1 MIAVIGAGPAGL
13 MAAETLAR
21 AGETVTVFDQMPSAG
36 RKFLMAGRGGLNLTH
51 SETQDRFLT
60 RYGTEVSP
68 QLIETIRG
76 FPPEALRAW
85 AEGLGQTLFVGSSGR
100 VFPTA
105 MKASPLLRAWLL
117 RLTSLGVTLKL
128 RQRWMGFD
136 ADGALLFEG
145 SMAPVRADA
154 ALLALGGAS
163 WPKLGSDGGWVSH
176 LTGRGVQV
184 TPFRPA
190 NAGLRISWTEHFRA
204 KFAGTPLKS
213 VALRWQDR
221 LSRGDGVI
229 STYGME
235 GGLVY
240 PLSSAIAAATAD
252 GQSCEITLD
261 LRPDMTAPEIT
272 GRLRGLRPSDSLSTG
287 LKRSLALAAAAISL
301 LREVSRD
308 LPRDPA
314 ALARL
319 IKNLPLSVTGTEGLG
334 RAISSTGGVDW
345 EEIDTHFMLKRLPG
359 VFVAGE
365 MLDWDAPTGGY
376 LLQASFATGVAAAQG
391 LLDWRQRD

>member
-13 MAAETLAR
+13 MAAEILAQ
-21 AGETVTVFDQMPSAG
+21 AGAAVTVFDQMPSVG

-51 SETQDRFLT
+51 SETLDRFVT
-60 RYGTEVSP
+60 RYGGEVSP
-68 QLIETIRG
+68 QLSQAVQS

-100 VFPTA
+100 VFPKA

-117 RLTSLGVTLKL
+117 RLTALGVTFRL

-136 ADGALLFEG
+136 SDGALMFEG
-145 SMAPVRADA
+145 AAPVQAEA
-154 ALLALGGAS
+154 VLLALGGAS
-163 WPKLGSDGGWVSH
+163 WPKLGSDGGWVSY
-176 LTGRGVQV
+176 LAEQGIQI

-190 NAGLRISWTEHFRA
+190 NAGLRINWTGHFQE

-213 VALRWQDR
+213 VAMRWQDR
-221 LSRGDGVI
+221 LSRGDGII

-240 PLSSAIAAATAD
+240 PLSSAIATATAE
-252 GQSCEITLD
+252 GQASTVTLD
-261 LRPDMTAPEIT
+261 LRPDMTEAEIT
-272 GRLRGLRPSDSLSTG
+272 GRLRGLRPSDSLSSG
-287 LKRSLALAAAAISL
+287 LKRSVALAPVAINL

-308 LPRDPA
+308 LPRDPG
-314 ALARL
+314 ALAKL
-319 IKNLPLSVTGTEGLG
+319 IKNLPLSVAGTEGLG
-334 RAISSTGGVDW
+334 RAISSAGGVSWD
-345 EEIDTHFMLKRLPG
+345 EIDAHFMLQRMPG

-376 LLQASFATGVAAAQG
+376 LLQASIATGVAAAQG
-391 LLDWRQRD
+391 LLDWRQRG

>member
-13 MAAETLAR
+13 MAAEILAQ
-21 AGETVTVFDQMPSAG
+21 AGETVTVIDQMPSVG

-51 SETQDRFLT
+51 SETLDRFLP

-68 QLIETIRG
+68 QLAEAIRS
-76 FPPEALRAW
+76 FPPDALRAW

-100 VFPTA
+100 VFPKA
-105 MKASPLLRAWLL
+105 MKASPLLRAWLQ
-117 RLTSLGVTLKL
+117 RLTSLGVTFRL

-136 ADGALLFEG
+136 ADGALLFEDA
-145 SMAPVRADA
+145 APVQAEGVV
-154 ALLALGGAS
+154 LALGGAS

-184 TPFRPA
+184 TPCRPA
-190 NAGLRISWTEHFRA
+190 NAGLRISWSEHFRE

-213 VALRWQDR
+213 VAMRWQDR
-221 LSRGDGVI
+221 LSRGDGII

-240 PLSSAIAAATAD
+240 PLSSAIAAATAE
-252 GQSCEITLD
+252 GQIGTIMLD
-261 LRPDMTAPEIT
+261 LRPDMTEVQIT
-272 GRLRGLRPSDSLSTG
+272 GRLGTLRPSDSLSTG
-287 LKRSLALAAAAISL
+287 LKRSLALAPVAISL
-301 LREVSRD
+301 LREVSRY

-314 ALARL
+314 ALATL
-319 IKNLPLSVTGTEGLG
+319 IKHLPLSVTGTEGLG
-334 RAISSTGGVDW
+334 RAISSAGGVRWD
-345 EEIDTHFMLKRLPG
+345 EINAQFMLKRLPG

-376 LLQASFATGVAAAQG
+376 LLQASIATGVSAAQG
-391 LLDWRQRD
+391 LLDWRRRG

>member
-13 MAAETLAR
+13 MAAEILAQ
-21 AGETVTVFDQMPSAG
+21 AGETVTVIDQMPSVG

-51 SETQDRFLT
+51 SETLDGFLP

-68 QLIETIRG
+68 QLAEAIRS
-76 FPPEALRAW
+76 FPPDALRAW
-85 AEGLGQTLFVGSSGR
+85 AEDLGQTLFVGSSGR
-100 VFPTA
+100 VFPKA
-105 MKASPLLRAWLL
+105 MKASPLLRAWLQ
-117 RLTSLGVTLKL
+117 RLTSLGVTFRL

-136 ADGALLFEG
+136 ADGALLFEDA
-145 SMAPVRADA
+145 APVQAEGVV
-154 ALLALGGAS
+154 LALGGAS

-190 NAGLRISWTEHFRA
+190 NAGLRISWSEHFRE

-213 VALRWQDR
+213 VAMRWQDR
-221 LSRGDGVI
+221 LSRGDGII

-240 PLSSAIAAATAD
+240 PLSSAIAATTAE
-252 GQSCEITLD
+252 GQIGTITLD
-261 LRPDMTAPEIT
+261 LRPDMTEVQIT
-272 GRLRGLRPSDSLSTG
+272 GRLGTLRPSDSLSTG
-287 LKRSLALAAAAISL
+287 LKRSLALAPVAISL

-314 ALARL
+314 ALAIL
-319 IKNLPLSVTGTEGLG
+319 IKHLPLSVTGTEGLE
-334 RAISSTGGVDW
+334 RAISSAGGVRWD
-345 EEIDTHFMLKRLPG
+345 EINAQFMLKRLPG

-376 LLQASFATGVAAAQG
+376 LLQASIATGVSAAQG
-391 LLDWRQRD
+391 LLDWRRRG

>member
-13 MAAETLAR
+13 MAAEILAQ
-21 AGETVTVFDQMPSAG
+21 AGETVTVIDQMPSVG

-51 SETQDRFLT
+51 SETLDGFLP

-68 QLIETIRG
+68 QLAEAIRS
-76 FPPEALRAW
+76 FPPDALRAW

-100 VFPTA
+100 VFPKA
-105 MKASPLLRAWLL
+105 MKASPLLRAWLQ
-117 RLTSLGVTLKL
+117 RLTSLGVTFRL

-136 ADGALLFEG
+136 ADGALLFEDA
-145 SMAPVRADA
+145 APVQAEGVV
-154 ALLALGGAS
+154 LALGGAS

-190 NAGLRISWTEHFRA
+190 NAGLRISWSEHFRE

-213 VALRWQDR
+213 VAMRWQDR
-221 LSRGDGVI
+221 LSRGDGII

-240 PLSSAIAAATAD
+240 PLSSAIAAATAE
-252 GQSCEITLD
+252 GQIGTIMLD
-261 LRPDMTAPEIT
+261 LRPDMTEVQIT
-272 GRLRGLRPSDSLSTG
+272 GRLGTLRPSDSLSTG
-287 LKRSLALAAAAISL
+287 LKRSLALAPVAISL

-314 ALARL
+314 ALTTL
-319 IKNLPLSVTGTEGLG
+319 IKHLPLSVTGTEGLG
-334 RAISSTGGVDW
+334 RAISSAGGVRWD
-345 EEIDTHFMLKRLPG
+345 EINAQFMLKRLPG

-376 LLQASFATGVAAAQG
+376 LLQASIATGVSAAQG
-391 LLDWRQRD
+391 LLDWRRRG